1 MMEEMTRSG
10 GRGHRS
16 RSCAWCGQAL
26 PAPEVRGRRADV
38 HSAVCARCHGR
49 LSARSRVP
57 VDDLLASSTEPVLI
71 VDDDH
76 TIGMVNA
83 PGLRF
88 LGKPAEDVLG
98 ERTGAALDCE
108 NAHLPGGCGAT
119 IRCTACDVLEAIA
132 HTHLT
137 GQPRYRART
146 DVRVCRGDGLT
157 DLRMTFSTSRIADRI
172 LLEINNFQ
180 A

>member
-1 MMEEMTRSG
+1 MQEMMP
-10 GRGHRS
+10 S
-16 RSCAWCGQAL
+16 RDEGVRTGSCVWCGQAL
-26 PAPEVRGRRADV
+26 PAPEGRGRRPDV
-38 HSAVCARCHGR
+38 HSAVCPRCHGR
-49 LSARSRVP
+49 LNARSRIP
-57 VDDLLASSTEPVLI
+57 VDHLLASNTDPALI
-71 VDDDH
+71 LDDDH

-88 LGKPAEDVLG
+88 LGKRAEDVLG
-98 ERTGAALDCE
+98 ERAGTALDCE

-137 GQPRYRART
+137 GEPRYRTHT
-146 DVRVCRGDGLT
+146 DVRVCRADDLT

-172 LLEINNFQ
+172 LLEINHFQ
-180 A
+180 S